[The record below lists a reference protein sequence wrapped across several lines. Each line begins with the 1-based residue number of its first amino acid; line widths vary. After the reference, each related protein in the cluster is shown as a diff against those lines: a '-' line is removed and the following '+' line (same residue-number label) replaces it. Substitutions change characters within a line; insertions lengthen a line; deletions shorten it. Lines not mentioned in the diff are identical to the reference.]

1 MAETWWIEEEKWRL
15 FRPHLDTNG
24 AGQKPRS
31 STSCLQSVA
40 RNFCSK
46 AQMTTCWENPS
57 PHFHPQLHTA
67 RWALPWQ
74 PTRVPNAYSSSTP
87 WASSYLAE
95 GETREVPMS
104 PCCPYQPGTLASRLV
119 PQCQVSPRGSGLWLR
134 GHPSGSLPTLLLSL
148 LGQPST
154 VRACPFISSH
164 PRRLVTC
171 KLALLP
177 IIGLKKK
184 KKLLP
189 P

>member
-1 MAETWWIEEEKWRL
+1 MGLSK
-15 FRPHLDTNG
+15 NQG
-24 AGQKPRS
+24 S

-46 AQMTTCWENPS
+46 AQMTTCWENPNLHSTPSSTQLDGLCPGS
-57 PHFHPQLHTA
+57 PLGYCPLQG
-67 RWALPWQ
+67 Q
-74 PTRVPNAYSSSTP
+74 NAYSSSTP

-119 PQCQVSPRGSGLWLR
+119 PLCQVSPRGSGLWPR

-148 LGQPST
+148 LDQPST
-154 VRACPFISSH
+154 VRACPFISIH

-171 KLALLP
+171 KFALLL

-184 KKLLP
+184 LLP